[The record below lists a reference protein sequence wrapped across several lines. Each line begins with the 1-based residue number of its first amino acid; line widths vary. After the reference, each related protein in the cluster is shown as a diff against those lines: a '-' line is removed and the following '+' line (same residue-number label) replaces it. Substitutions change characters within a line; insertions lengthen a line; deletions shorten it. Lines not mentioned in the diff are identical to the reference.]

1 MKRIFSLRVVI
12 TLLVALVI
20 AALIAVGMAVSERT
34 PLGQRITETML
45 QPVRSGVAALT
56 RQVERI
62 YNYMYDYDRLEAEN
76 DILRER
82 IAQLEQE
89 NQAAAEL
96 LAENERLR
104 EFLNLQ
110 EEHDEFSYLT
120 AYITGWDSSNYRSSF
135 TIGKGSAS
143 GITEGIAALNEYGQ
157 MVGVVT
163 DVGLNWATITTVLDS
178 NLRISAQISGSGYT
192 GVAQGTLQTGAD
204 GDIRLNYVSVN
215 AVMKNGDL
223 VVTSGSD
230 TYPKG
235 LALGYVSAFGLSEG
249 GTDRFATVTAGADF
263 SSLEQVFLILDYT
276 AY

>member
-1 MKRIFSLRVVI
+1 MKRIFSLRVVV
-12 TLLVALVI
+12 TLLVAVVI

-34 PLGQRITETML
+34 PLGQRVTEAVL
-45 QPVRSGVAALT
+45 QPVRSGVAVLT

-76 DILRER
+76 EMLRQR
-82 IAQLEQE
+82 IAQMEQE

-120 AYITGWDSSNYRSSF
+120 AYITGWDSSNYRSGF

-143 GITEGIAALNEYGQ
+143 GITVGIAALNEYGQ

-163 DVGLNWATITTVLDS
+163 DVGLNWATVTTVLDS

-192 GVAQGTLQTGAD
+192 GVAQGTLQTGAA

-223 VVTSGSD
+223 VVTSGSN

-235 LALGYVSAFGLSEG
+235 LPLGYVTAFGLSES
-249 GTDRFATVTAGADF
+249 GTDRFATVTAGANF